1 MLMVDG
7 NVGNQFRENALQNVG
22 HLVRQ
27 NEVQNQ
33 GTQNVRNQNGLSVVS
48 ETAKQYGNGD
58 VVTSPTKGN
67 GNGINGAYDE
77 IEKVTANYNLLDSL
91 QQASTL
97 GTQSDKAPVYDS
109 DGSSEEDI
117 PISSQA
123 KVQRLMKSWFIL
135 RRVLDGAFGGVGDEE
150 GCRRKV
156 LLVISSS
163 LEMLTNSCLG
173 GIMVSLIFLEGFEE
187 EAFVEFMIDF
197 G

>member
-58 VVTSPTKGN
+58 VVTSPTEGN
-67 GNGINGAYDE
+67 SNGINGAYDE

-91 QQASTL
+91 
-97 GTQSDKAPVYDS
+97 
-109 DGSSEEDI
+109 
-117 PISSQA
+117 
-123 KVQRLMKSWFIL
+123 
-135 RRVLDGAFGGVGDEE
+135 
-150 GCRRKV
+150 
-156 LLVISSS
+156 
-163 LEMLTNSCLG
+163 
-173 GIMVSLIFLEGFEE
+173 
-187 EAFVEFMIDF
+187 
-197 G
+197 